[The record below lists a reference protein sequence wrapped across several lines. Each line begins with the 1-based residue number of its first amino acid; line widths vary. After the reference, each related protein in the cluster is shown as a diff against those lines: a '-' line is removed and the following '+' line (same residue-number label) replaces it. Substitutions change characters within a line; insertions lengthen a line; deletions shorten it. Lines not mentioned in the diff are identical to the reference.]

1 MLFPAVLHSPHSA
14 TVLFFPIKAMLKKKV
29 FSYLNPTLS
38 NKPQK
43 SIWLYN
49 SYAARRRTPTAEL
62 HYTDLQ
68 VPKAKP
74 ELILAMNSKAIPNSN
89 GTEELLWRK

>member
-14 TVLFFPIKAMLKKKV
+14 TVLFFPIKAMLKKEV
-29 FSYLNPTLS
+29 FNYLNPTLS

-49 SYAARRRTPTAEL
+49 SYMQQGEEHQQL
-62 HYTDLQ
+62 NYTT
-68 VPKAKP
+68 
-74 ELILAMNSKAIPNSN
+74 LIYKFQRPNLN
-89 GTEELLWRK
+89 